1 MGKKI
6 FESKA
11 TMIIFFPSFFKKNS
25 IFSLT
30 FHSNAYLLYMR
41 NGKFYRDK
49 EQEDWLAM
57 QSFNS
62 LLSLTQLGQT
72 PVGTFYDVSGYT
84 NDGTLVEIELKGRN
98 ISLDDLNNN
107 PVYSEGIIVEAEKIS
122 DMLFDSNIEHTIPL
136 YINFLNDNHIVVFN
150 FKRFKKRPQ
159 RKKIR
164 IKNQGEGVNE
174 KVTRYYLPLEEG
186 IIYKKEGDK
195 YTKIN

>member
-1 MGKKI
+1 M
-6 FESKA
+6 
-11 TMIIFFPSFFKKNS
+11 
-25 IFSLT
+25 
-30 FHSNAYLLYMR
+30 MR
-41 NGKFYRDK
+41 NKNFYRDK

-122 DMLFDSNIEHTIPL
+122 DMLFDSNIEGTIPL

>member
-1 MGKKI
+1 MHI
-6 FESKA
+6 FINM
-11 TMIIFFPSFFKKNS
+11 TRNKN
-25 IFSLT
+25 
-30 FHSNAYLLYMR
+30 
-41 NGKFYRDK
+41 FYRDK
-49 EQEDWLAM
+49 EEEDWLAM
-57 QSFNS
+57 KSFNS

-122 DMLFDSNIEHTIPL
+122 DMLFDSNIEGTIPL

-174 KVTRYYLPLEEG
+174 KVTRYYLPLDED

-195 YTKIN
+195 YIKIN

>member
-1 MGKKI
+1 MLD
-6 FESKA
+6 SKA
-11 TMIIFFPSFFKKNS
+11 TMIIFSFLFLKKNS
-25 IFSLT
+25 IFSLI
-30 FHSNAYLLYMR
+30 FYFSEYLLNMMENR
-41 NGKFYRDK
+41 NFYRDK
-49 EQEDWLAM
+49 EKEDWIAM

-62 LLSLTQLGQT
+62 LLSLTQLGRT

-84 NDGTLVEIELKGRN
+84 KDGTMVEIELKGRN
-98 ISLDDLNNN
+98 ISLNDLNNN

-122 DMLFDSNIEHTIPL
+122 DMLFDSNIEGTIPL

-174 KVTRYYLPLEEG
+174 KVTRYYLPLDEG
-186 IIYKKEGDK
+186 IIYRKEGDK
-195 YTKIN
+195 YRKIN